1 MVVKYFLSE
10 DKMRDYPFAH
20 SRPDKIGT
28 PRLHL
33 SFPLVGNLSSEGFS
47 MSRRLDK
54 PE

>member
-1 MVVKYFLSE
+1 MVVKYLLSE

-20 SRPDKIGT
+20 SRLDKIGT

-33 SFPLVGNLSSEGFS
+33 SFPLVGNLSSDSEQVG
-47 MSRRLDK
+47 RILDK